1 MMTEDYG
8 SIEPILRNWHL
19 KQPLTAT
26 ETQKAIE
33 LELAD
38 AARSQAWSIDRTNIE
53 EKIDRRWQLFALVCP
68 EVIEFC
74 EGLSPPSK
82 GGACT
87 PRQNRGFESTRI
99 FNELWRL
106 WLPLAIQLAETRS
119 QLGRTLIQGI
129 LGGQGTGKST
139 LSAIVRIILHHLGYE
154 AIDLSL
160 DDLYLTYAERQ
171 QLLQR
176 DPRLIW
182 RGPPGTH
189 DVNLGLKVLDLCLQN
204 NSQEPI
210 LIPRFD
216 KSLFKGSGD
225 RSTSESIN
233 RVDVVLFEGWFVGVR
248 PIADSNF
255 DRPPSPIITAEDRAW
270 ARDNNDRLQSY
281 LPLWEKL
288 DRLIV
293 LKPVDYR
300 LSKQWR
306 KEAEHK
312 AIAQG
317 KEGMSDRQIDAF
329 VEYFWKSLHP
339 ELFIPPLI
347 NNPHLTDLVI
357 EINAAHQT
365 SAVRSI

>member
-1 MMTEDYG
+1 MDR
-8 SIEPILRNWHL
+8 SIEPILSNWHL
-19 KQPLTAT
+19 RQPLTAT

-38 AARSQAWSIDRTNIE
+38 VARSQAWGIDRTNIE
-53 EKIDRRWQLFALVCP
+53 EKIEQRWQLFGLVCP

-74 EGLSPPSK
+74 
-82 GGACT
+82 
-87 PRQNRGFESTRI
+87 QNRGFESTRI

-106 WLPLAIQLAETRS
+106 WLPLALQLAATRS

-139 LSAIVRIILHHLGYE
+139 LSAILRIILHHLGYE

-171 QLLQR
+171 KLLQS

-189 DVNLGLKVLDLCLQN
+189 DVNLGLAVLDRCLQQ

-210 LIPRFD
+210 EIPRFD
-216 KSLFKGSGD
+216 KSLFNGAGD
-225 RSTSESIN
+225 RTTPESIN

-248 PIADSNF
+248 SIADSNF
-255 DRPPSPIITAEDRAW
+255 DRPPSPIITDEDRVW
-270 ARDNNDRLQSY
+270 ARANNKRLQSY

-293 LKPVDYR
+293 LKPIDYR
-300 LSKQWR
+300 LSQQWR
-306 KEAEHK
+306 KEAEQK

-317 KEGMSDRQIDAF
+317 KTGMSDREIDNF

-347 NNPHLTDLVI
+347 NNPHLTDLII